1 MLPKPPILKLSHV
14 RWIFFDLGNT
24 LISEEKAIKDRI
36 QQMVRAFAERDIQ
49 VSAEAIEWAFEEASA
64 EFAPRLIVRAIEKL
78 ASNPSDRAFVLQ
90 KVKYRKKLEEPY
102 SEAFEVISRLAQRY
116 RIGVIAN
123 QSAGAE
129 ARLKSYGLDYFIS
142 LCISSTEV
150 GLKKPEPAIFQL
162 ALELAK
168 CQPHQAVMIGDRIDN
183 DIRPAKSLGWKTIRV
198 LQGFAKMQ
206 TPRNPTEEPDF
217 TVSNLK
223 EIISF
228 CSPLPKGAGG
238 CFLFGNENKTKIGD
252 SVICDARKYE
262 Y

>member
-1 MLPKPPILKLSHV
+1 MEMLPKPSILKLSHI

-24 LISEEKAIKDRI
+24 LISEERAIKDRI
-36 QQMVRAFAERDIQ
+36 QQMVQAFAERDIQ
-49 VSAEAIEWAFEEASA
+49 VSAEAIERAFEEASA
-64 EFAPRLIVRAIEKL
+64 EFAPRLIVHAVEKL
-78 ASNPSDRAFVLQ
+78 ASNPSDRAFILQ
-90 KVKYRKKLEEPY
+90 KVKYRKELEEPY
-102 SEAFEVISRLAQRY
+102 PEAFEVISRLAQKY
-116 RIGVIAN
+116 KIGVIAN
-123 QSAGAE
+123 QSAGTE
-129 ARLKSYGLDYFIS
+129 ARLKSYGLNHFIS

-206 TPRNPTEEPDF
+206 MPRNSAEEPDF

-223 EIISF
+223 QIIS
-228 CSPLPKGAGG
+228 L
-238 CFLFGNENKTKIGD
+238 L
-252 SVICDARKYE
+252 
-262 Y
+262 

>member
-1 MLPKPPILKLSHV
+1 MEMLPKLPILKLSHV

-90 KVKYRKKLEEPY
+90 KVKYRKELEEPCP
-102 SEAFEVISRLAQRY
+102 EAYELLSRLATRY
-116 RIGVIAN
+116 KIGVIAN
-123 QSAGAE
+123 QSAGTE
-129 ARLKSYGLDYFIS
+129 ERLKNYGLDSFIP
-142 LCISSTEV
+142 LCLSSTEID
-150 GLKKPEPAIFQL
+150 LRKPNPAIFQL
-162 ALELAK
+162 ALEQVQ

-183 DIRPAKSLGWKTIRV
+183 DIRPAESLGWKTIRV
-198 LQGFAKMQ
+198 LQGFAKIQ
-206 TPRNPTEEPDF
+206 TPRNSAEEPDF

-228 CSPLPKGAGG
+228 FSH
-238 CFLFGNENKTKIGD
+238 TKE
-252 SVICDARKYE
+252 V
-262 Y
+262 

>member
-1 MLPKPPILKLSHV
+1 MEMLPKLPILKLSHV

-49 VSAEAIEWAFEEASA
+49 VSAEAIERAFEGASA
-64 EFAPRLIVRAIEKL
+64 EFAPRLIVRAVEKL

-90 KVKYRKKLEEPY
+90 KVKYRKELEEPY
-102 SEAFEVISRLAQRY
+102 PEAYKLLSRLATRY
-116 RIGVIAN
+116 KIGVIAN
-123 QSAGAE
+123 QSAGTE

-168 CQPHQAVMIGDRIDN
+168 CQPHQSVMIGDRIDN
-183 DIRPAKSLGWKTIRV
+183 DIQPAKSLGWKTIRV
-198 LQGFAKMQ
+198 LQGFANIQ
-206 TPRNPTEEPDF
+206 TPRDSAEEPDF

-228 CSPLPKGAGG
+228 CFSL
-238 CFLFGNENKTKIGD
+238 EMKTKQRL
-252 SVICDARKYE
+252 VL
-262 Y
+262 

>member
-90 KVKYRKKLEEPY
+90 KVKYRKELEEPY
-102 SEAFEVISRLAQRY
+102 PEAYELLSRLAMRY
-116 RIGVIAN
+116 KIGVIAN
-123 QSAGAE
+123 QSAGTE
-129 ARLKSYGLDYFIS
+129 ERLKSYGLDSFIS
-142 LCISSTEV
+142 LCLSSTEID
-150 GLKKPEPAIFQL
+150 LRKPNPAIFQL
-162 ALELAK
+162 ALEQAQ
-168 CQPHQAVMIGDRIDN
+168 CQLHQAVMIGDRIDN

-206 TPRNPTEEPDF
+206 APRNSAEEPDF

-223 EIISF
+223 EIIS
-228 CSPLPKGAGG
+228 L
-238 CFLFGNENKTKIGD
+238 L
-252 SVICDARKYE
+252 
-262 Y
+262 